1 MIHASLSSPR
11 PADPPASD
19 VAGGTLREYSFPAF
33 GTRCELRFAAPAPGV
48 GDAFVAAT
56 RAWVERFEAR
66 YSRFRP
72 ESIVANINRAA
83 GAAWIAIDAEAE
95 QMLEVCAAV
104 HHLTGGLI
112 DATTGAL
119 AGLWD
124 YRRPAA
130 VPPAPDALA
139 AARACVGW
147 PLVRREPGRVFLPRS
162 GMALDFGGWGK
173 EWAVDAIAQLAVQHG
188 LTSVLIDFGHDLRGL
203 GTPPGRPA
211 WHIGLEDPAEP
222 GQARGSLALTG
233 GRGVACS
240 GDYLRGFTHA
250 GRRYGHILDPRTG
263 CPVAN
268 GNRQATVLAANCFTA
283 GLLATSAFILGPA
296 EGLEFLARFPGAEAL
311 LLHDSGRAVT
321 RGFWHHV
328 VS

>member
-1 MIHASLSSPR
+1 MIHAALSQPR
-11 PADPPASD
+11 PADPPAGGDAS
-19 VAGGTLREYSFPAF
+19 GTLRACSFPAF
-33 GTRCELRFAAPAPGV
+33 GTHCLIRFAAPAPDA
-48 GDAFVAAT
+48 GDAFVTAA

-72 ESIVANINRAA
+72 ESIIARINRAA
-83 GAAWIAIDAEAE
+83 GSSWVELDTEAE
-95 QMLEVCAAV
+95 RMLEVCAAV
-104 HHLTGGLI
+104 HGLTGGLI

-124 YRRPAA
+124 YRRAAAAPPTPAA
-130 VPPAPDALA
+130 LA
-139 AARACVGW
+139 VARACVGW
-147 PLVRREPGRVFLPRS
+147 PLVRRAPGRVFLPHA

-173 EWAVDAIAQLAVQHG
+173 EWAVDAIAQLALDHG
-188 LTSVLIDFGHDLRGL
+188 LACALIDFGHDLRGL
-203 GTPPGRPA
+203 GAPPGRPA
-211 WHIGLEDPAEP
+211 WHIGLEDPAAP

-233 GRGVACS
+233 NRGVASS

-268 GNRQATVLAANCFTA
+268 GNRQATVIAANCFTA
-283 GLLATSAFILGPA
+283 GLLATAAFILGPA

-311 LLHDSGRAVT
+311 LLHESGRAAT

-328 VS
+328 VA